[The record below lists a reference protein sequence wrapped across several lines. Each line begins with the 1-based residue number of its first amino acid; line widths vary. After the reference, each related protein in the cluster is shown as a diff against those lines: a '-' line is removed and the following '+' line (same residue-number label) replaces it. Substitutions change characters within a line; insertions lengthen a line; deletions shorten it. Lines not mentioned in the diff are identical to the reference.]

1 MIPGGSLDD
10 SWVCVLFVGKQ
21 MLASSIGWCLSRKNG
36 RRLSGVCAA
45 EKLVEFLYTWVEFYQ
60 WTEIC
65 SEGDTMVR
73 HQLSEEQ
80 EREAQ
85 VLEAKIRGAVD
96 QEIANL
102 ARLLVSK
109 GESDLFGQSEFQ
121 IRDLVL
127 RVGAKAFEEHLR
139 GKKTATEVAP

>member
-1 MIPGGSLDD
+1 M
-10 SWVCVLFVGKQ
+10 
-21 MLASSIGWCLSRKNG
+21 G
-36 RRLSGVCAA
+36 RNLPMDGN
-45 EKLVEFLYTWVEFYQ
+45 LL
-60 WTEIC
+60 
-65 SEGDTMVR
+65 EGDTMLR
-73 HQLSEEQ
+73 HHLNEEQ

-85 VLEAKIRGAVD
+85 VLEAKIHGAVD

-102 ARLLVSK
+102 ARLLISK